1 MFDKKLKKVVSLFL
15 SLEFLGVNANA
26 YGDISH
32 KEITITALKYTTHRK
47 FLGFDLSW
55 FGSRA
60 FGWRENFKGYLE
72 KGILEGCVLPDID
85 EAGYLFYGHFYNPV
99 KYADIEKE
107 EPKKLGDNKSNED
120 TDSKTD
126 FTEEDKEAENNT
138 SKFEITNK
146 DIELDLK
153 SDSALKRMYDHFNKA
168 VDLWKEAENFVK
180 DNNKKEDISKNKD
193 KSKDNTKENNVKD
206 KNVDKN
212 KAVNDSSTT
221 KVENKSEPRDKY
233 KIKYEAM
240 VELGRAMHYLE
251 DMCCV
256 VHTVGWFNPLV
267 LYVHADYEKKMD
279 ENAPSYSKKFLEN
292 SKYDFRMPQGVLE
305 QMANQYSYKVSSA
318 YNRTAT
324 IARYDEFEIACK
336 ASSELLYLFFQK
348 VGINI

>member
-1 MFDKKLKKVVSLFL
+1 MFDKKLRKICSLFL
-15 SLEFLGVNANA
+15 SLGFLGVNANA

-32 KEITITALKYTTHRK
+32 KEITRTALKYTTHRK
-47 FLGFDLSW
+47 FWGFDLSW
-55 FGSRA
+55 LGSKA
-60 FGWRENFKGYLE
+60 FGWKENYKGYLE
-72 KGILEGCVLPDID
+72 KGILEGCVLPDVD

-99 KYADIEKE
+99 KCSIDE
-107 EPKKLGDNKSNED
+107 EFKTSDNKNTESESAD
-120 TDSKTD
+120 KSKSSKPKII
-126 FTEEDKEAENNT
+126 DKNVVN
-138 SKFEITNK
+138 
-146 DIELDLK
+146 LDLK

-168 VDLWKEAENFVK
+168 VDLWEEAENFVK
-180 DNNKKEDISKNKD
+180 DNNKQEDISKIKD

-206 KNVDKN
+206 NNVDKN
-212 KAVNDSSTT
+212 KAVNDNSIP
-221 KVENKSEPRDKY
+221 KAENKSEPRDKY

-256 VHTVGWFNPLV
+256 VHTVGWFNLLV
-267 LYVHADYEKKMD
+267 LSIHADYEKKMD
-279 ENAPSYSKKFLEN
+279 ENVLSYSKKFLEN
-292 SKYDFRMPQGVLE
+292 SKHDFRMPQGVLE
-305 QMANQYSYKVSSA
+305 QMANQYSYKVSSV

>member
-1 MFDKKLKKVVSLFL
+1 MFDKKLRKICSLFL
-15 SLEFLGVNANA
+15 SLGFLGVNANA

-32 KEITITALKYTTHRK
+32 KKITETALRYTTHRK

-72 KGILEGCVLPDID
+72 KGILEGCVLPDVD
-85 EAGYLFYGHFYNPV
+85 EAGYLFYGHFYNPM
-99 KYADIEKE
+99 KCSIDE
-107 EPKKLGDNKSNED
+107 EFKTSDNKNAESE
-120 TDSKTD
+120 SA
-126 FTEEDKEAENNT
+126 DKNVVN
-138 SKFEITNK
+138 
-146 DIELDLK
+146 LDLK

-193 KSKDNTKENNVKD
+193 NKKENNVKD

-292 SKYDFRMPQGVLE
+292 SKHDFRMPKGVLE
-305 QMANQYSYKVSSA
+305 QMANQYSYKVSSV

-324 IARYDEFEIACK
+324 VARYDEFEIACK
-336 ASSELLYLFFQK
+336 AISELLYLFFQK

>member
-1 MFDKKLKKVVSLFL
+1 
-15 SLEFLGVNANA
+15 
-26 YGDISH
+26 
-32 KEITITALKYTTHRK
+32 
-47 FLGFDLSW
+47 
-55 FGSRA
+55 
-60 FGWRENFKGYLE
+60 
-72 KGILEGCVLPDID
+72 
-85 EAGYLFYGHFYNPV
+85 
-99 KYADIEKE
+99 
-107 EPKKLGDNKSNED
+107 
-120 TDSKTD
+120 
-126 FTEEDKEAENNT
+126 
-138 SKFEITNK
+138 
-146 DIELDLK
+146 
-153 SDSALKRMYDHFNKA
+153 MYDHFNKA

-180 DNNKKEDISKNKD
+180 DNNKQDDISKNKD
-193 KSKDNTKENNVKD
+193 NKKENNVKD

-279 ENAPSYSKKFLEN
+279 ENAPSYSKKFLKN
-292 SKYDFRMPQGVLE
+292 SKHDFRMPKGVLE